1 MPEVCMTGLC
11 ITGVCIARE
20 SMTGGSYDKTRPEL
34 VCFDYKSLYDMSS
47 NEKRL
52 SDKSFIA

>member
-1 MPEVCMTGLC
+1 MTGLC